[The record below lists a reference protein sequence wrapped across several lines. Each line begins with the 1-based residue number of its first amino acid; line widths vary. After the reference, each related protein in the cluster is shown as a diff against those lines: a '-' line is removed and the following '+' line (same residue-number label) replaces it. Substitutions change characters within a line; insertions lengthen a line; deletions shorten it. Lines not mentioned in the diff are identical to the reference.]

1 MAPKGS
7 VMALKGPVMALK
19 VLGMALKKP
28 VTVFRGSVMH

>member
-1 MAPKGS
+1 MALKGS

-19 VLGMALKKP
+19 VLGMALQKP